1 MNVIKMPTAVFMTNS
16 NYILIQGP
24 RLYTCM
30 HKMITYDAHQLISLK
45 VTNGSVHKCRSL
57 YYQFN
62 PLKIYF
68 MHLNQG

>member
-1 MNVIKMPTAVFMTNS
+1 MPTAVFMTNS

-45 VTNGSVHKCRSL
+45 VTNGSVHKMQKFVL
-57 YYQFN
+57 
-62 PLKIYF
+62 
-68 MHLNQG
+68 